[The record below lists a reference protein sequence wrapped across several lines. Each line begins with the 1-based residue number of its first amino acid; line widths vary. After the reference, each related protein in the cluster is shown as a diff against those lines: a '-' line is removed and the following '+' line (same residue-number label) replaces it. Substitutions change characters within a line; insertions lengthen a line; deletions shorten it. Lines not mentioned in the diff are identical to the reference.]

1 MTRFIGGVEA
11 DHGYLVLP
19 LHVRFRAV
27 CILTALALIVVLIG
41 PFVLDPYTQSVL
53 VRAFLLAVTALT
65 VDLLWGT
72 TGILTFAQGA
82 FFGIGAYAAGLMFTH
97 VGYTAGT
104 VLFALLAAITVSMLV
119 AAFVGWLAFW
129 QGATSLY
136 VAVVTLVLPIVVVQL
151 IYSGGSFTGSSSGLV
166 GFDAPSLS
174 MSGWFWFT
182 GTLMVLLTACA
193 WVFIR
198 SDYGRMLNAIRDNET
213 RNRYLGIPTSHIKI
227 TLMMAMAALAS
238 MAGFIYACVGTIVA
252 PEHAGFVFGT
262 ELVIYV
268 ALGGRG
274 TVLGPVIGTIG
285 LEWASAY
292 ISSILPFVWT
302 IIIGTIFVVVIVIMP
317 EGLLPPIWRTLS
329 KKLPSRLAKA
339 AKGKG
344 AITFHP
350 LAESDIKTFP
360 ANMSQPALDLS
371 SVTKRYGHLKVLQ
384 GIDIAVMPGELVG
397 IVGPNGAGKT
407 TLMRCISDGLERS
420 SGVIKVNGKDI
431 GQKSPA
437 AITTLGLGRSF
448 QNTSLFESL
457 SVSECLRLARYRHW
471 QPSKTDTADRI
482 GLPTAAMEVLESTG
496 LTSQL
501 DGKVNNLPHGMKRAL
516 ELTMVLSLEPNVL
529 LLDEPTAGLT
539 KADRLMIGN
548 ILTDLQTRLGLAI
561 VLIEHD
567 FDFVKQV
574 CSRLVVLHRG
584 ELVLD
589 GEVQEVVNSDLV
601 QEIYSGHVE

>member
-1 MTRFIGGVEA
+1 MTRLVTGA
-11 DHGYLVLP
+11 DANRTYLGLP
-19 LHVRFRAV
+19 LHVRFKAV
-27 CILTALALIVVLIG
+27 SILTGLALLVVLIG

-53 VRAFLLAVTALT
+53 VRAFLLAITALT

-97 VGYTAGT
+97 VGYTVGT
-104 VLFALLAAITVSMLV
+104 MMLALLAAIAVSMLV

-129 QGATSLY
+129 QGATPLY

-151 IYSGGSFTGSSSGLV
+151 IYSGGTFTGSSSGLV
-166 GFDAPSLS
+166 GFDAPTLT
-174 MSGWFWFT
+174 MTGWFWFT

-198 SDYGRMLNAIRDNET
+198 SDYGRKLNAVRDNET
-213 RNRYLGIPTSHIKI
+213 RSRYLGIPTSNVKI
-227 TLMMAMAALAS
+227 ILMMFMAALAS
-238 MAGFIYACVGTIVA
+238 LAGFIYACVGTIVA
-252 PEHAGFVFGT
+252 PEHADFVFGT

-292 ISSILPFVWT
+292 VSSILPFVWT
-302 IIIGTIFVVVIVIMP
+302 IIIGAIFVVVIVVLP
-317 EGLLPPIWRTLS
+317 EGLLPPIWRTLARR
-329 KKLPSRLAKA
+329 LPARFVNTAKSTRA
-339 AKGKG
+339 
-344 AITFHP
+344 TVFHP
-350 LAESDIKTFP
+350 LVEIGAKSSTT
-360 ANMSQPALDLS
+360 SLTQPALSLTG
-371 SVTKRYGHLKVLQ
+371 VTKRYGHLQVLD
-384 GIDIAVMPGELVG
+384 GIDIQIMPGELVG

-407 TLMRCISDGLERS
+407 TLMRCISDGMERS
-420 SGVIKVNGKDI
+420 SGTIKVNGKSIDH
-431 GQKSPA
+431 KSPEG
-437 AITTLGLGRSF
+437 ITALGLGRSF
-448 QNTSLFESL
+448 QNTSLFGSL
-457 SVSECLRLARYRHW
+457 RVSECLRLARYRHNK
-471 QPSKTDTADRI
+471 PSKIDTADRV
-482 GLPTAAMEVLESTG
+482 GLPLAAMEVLESTG
-496 LTSQL
+496 LQTQL
-501 DGKVNNLPHGMKRAL
+501 QEQVNNLPHGMKRAL
-516 ELTMVLSLEPNVL
+516 ELIMVLSLEPNVL

-539 KADRLMIGN
+539 KADRLMIGR
-548 ILTDLQTRLGLAI
+548 ILTDLQNRLGLAI

-584 ELVLD
+584 ELILD
-589 GEVQEVVNSDLV
+589 GPVQEVVNSDLV